1 MTLYQSLIWE
11 SAHKGDE
18 TLELDDIDRQIL
30 MLLHNEARMPL
41 QELATRIGLS
51 RAAVHDRV
59 KKLIQSGVIRGFEL
73 RVDPDLLGYPV
84 LAWIGLLT
92 VQGTEAYRTLEDL
105 SHIPE
110 IEAAYVVTGHYDFLV
125 KVRARSNAHLQ
136 QLLFEKID
144 QVHGFQR
151 SETMVVLS
159 AAVDKGTLDPKLYQ
173 SV

>member
-1 MTLYQSLIWE
+1 M
-11 SAHKGDE
+11 
-18 TLELDDIDRQIL
+18 ELDDIDRQIL
-30 MLLHNEARMPL
+30 VLLHDQARMPL

-73 RVDPDLLGYPV
+73 RLDPDLLGYPV

-92 VQGTEAYRTLEDL
+92 VQGTEAYQTLEDL
-105 SHIPE
+105 SQIPE
-110 IEAAYVVTGHYDFLV
+110 IEAAYVVTGHFDFLV
-125 KVRARSNAHLQ
+125 KVRARNNAHLQ

-159 AAVDKGTLDPKLYQ
+159 AAVDKGALDPKLYQ
-173 SV
+173 SS